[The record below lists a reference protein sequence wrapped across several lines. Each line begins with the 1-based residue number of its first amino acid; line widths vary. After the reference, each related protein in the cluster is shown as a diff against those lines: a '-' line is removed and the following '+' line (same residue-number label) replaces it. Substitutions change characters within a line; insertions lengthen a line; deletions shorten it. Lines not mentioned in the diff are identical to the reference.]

1 MVNKFGDDTSYP
13 QGFGISVQIVKKVTI
28 TVGKFVDYCN
38 KIIATYRLGFT
49 PYRLTPEITI
59 PVYTYDGKVFSHGS
73 KCCKENEHRGSFQHV
88 RDDDDHI
95 GQVCATET
103 ITDKLVTKD
112 DTLVVFERADIDDD
126 GAHVA
131 AIQGDEGETGSEGP
145 AGPDGAVG
153 PEGPARPDGPKGP
166 AGSDG
171 PDAPAGSTGPGGP
184 KGPTGSRGPKGPV
197 GSHGSVDYGYVGIV
211 VAKMLPKIFNLQT
224 IVNDLHMRKSVCWF
238 RIRIPL
244 DNLEIV
250 DERNHVWK
258 WKNEAKYGLSGINAE
273 SSSKQ
278 EPNWMARYCENSEK
292 IYSRWFLKFRK
303 NAQYKVD
310 LQLSP
315 TCCIFIVYRLTASS
329 ILRNRYLMGCNE
341 ANRVKP
347 KHPAIGFELGLALN
361 ITNGRGQVDRFET
374 FQKTNP
380 VVPAIW
386 HVMCVEW
393 VYQEQKNTKES
404 SVWVNAKKSQ
414 SFTSY
419 MINPAPQFIIGGMTM
434 KDIETWWQGDIA
446 HFEVY
451 NSKLQDYEKY
461 FIQRYLCTTYGVP
474 ADDQ

>member
-28 TVGKFVDYCN
+28 TVGKFADYCN
-38 KIIATYRLGFT
+38 NIIATYRLGFT

-73 KCCKENEHRGSFQHV
+73 KCCEENEHPGSFQHV
-88 RDDDDHI
+88 RDDDNHI

-112 DTLVVFERADIDDD
+112 DTLVVFERADIDED

-131 AIQGDEGETGSEGP
+131 AIQGDEGETGAEGP

-153 PEGPARPDGPKGP
+153 PTGSAGP
-166 AGSDG
+166 
-171 PDAPAGSTGPGGP
+171 TGPVGP
-184 KGPTGSRGPKGPV
+184 KGPTGSRGSKGSV
-197 GSHGSVDYGYVGIV
+197 GSHGNVDYGYVEIV
-211 VAKMLPKIFNLQT
+211 VAKMLPKLFNLQT
-224 IVNDLHMRKSVCWF
+224 IVNDLRKKSAGWF
-238 RIRIPL
+238 RITDPQN
-244 DNLEIV
+244 NLVTI
-250 DERNHVWK
+250 DENNHVWK
-258 WKNEAKYGLSGINAE
+258 WKNEAKHGLSGKDAE

-278 EPNWMARYCENSEK
+278 EIYWMARYCENSEK
-292 IYSRWFLKFRK
+292 INSRWFLKFRK

-310 LQLSP
+310 LQLNP
-315 TCCIFIVYRLTASS
+315 TCCIFIVYRLTVSS
-329 ILRNRYLMGCNE
+329 IMRNRYLMGCNE
-341 ANRVKP
+341 SNRLKP

-361 ITNGRGQVDRFET
+361 ITNGRGQLDHFET

-380 VVPAIW
+380 AVPAIW

-393 VYQEQKNTKES
+393 VYQERKNTKES

-419 MINPAPQFIIGGMTM
+419 MINPTPQFIIGGMTM

-451 NSKLQDYEKY
+451 NSKLHDYEKY
-461 FIQRYLCTTYGVP
+461 FIQRHLCAAYGVV